1 MGKKMARYNFSST
14 ALVIFGYPLIVVL
27 CNFLNLNNS
36 ATLFGVL
43 IICLFVISFKSFD
56 LKRKYF
62 LNIFFF
68 FTIIMIRLF
77 FDINTHGIN
86 VYGDGVSS
94 IVNVFL
100 SVFVCFFIS
109 YSDNSSLKVFLN
121 TCKILVIIL
130 SILIFIFLILFHDI
144 SFDSRETVFIGLGV
158 ISLPFVSLLSIIVLN
173 NTTIKFSYKLFM
185 TLLFVLLIIISG
197 SRSMIVITLFYFI
210 YKLKVS
216 FKYKLFVL
224 PLIVSYIIYN
234 INIDLFALNRVFL
247 LYENFDETSRLKIY
261 DKSLQLIIDNFYTGS
276 SFRIPSTLGFS
287 YPHNILLEIT
297 LGTGFFGL
305 SLFLMLIS
313 RASKIVYKSIFLFE
327 LFFIS
332 LLTAQFS
339 FSILTNFYLIAILG
353 FTINNVIN
361 FEKNNS
367 ISSPI
372 KL

>member
-1 MGKKMARYNFSST
+1 M
-14 ALVIFGYPLIVVL
+14 
-27 CNFLNLNNS
+27 
-36 ATLFGVL
+36 
-43 IICLFVISFKSFD
+43 
-56 LKRKYF
+56 
-62 LNIFFF
+62 
-68 FTIIMIRLF
+68 
-77 FDINTHGIN
+77 
-86 VYGDGVSS
+86 
-94 IVNVFL
+94 
-100 SVFVCFFIS
+100 
-109 YSDNSSLKVFLN
+109 
-121 TCKILVIIL
+121 
-130 SILIFIFLILFHDI
+130 
-144 SFDSRETVFIGLGV
+144 
-158 ISLPFVSLLSIIVLN
+158 
-173 NTTIKFSYKLFM
+173 
-185 TLLFVLLIIISG
+185 
-197 SRSMIVITLFYFI
+197 
-210 YKLKVS
+210 S
-216 FKYKLFVL
+216 FKYKLFML
-224 PLIVSYIIYN
+224 PLIFSYIFYS
-234 INIDLFALNRVFL
+234 INIDLYALNRVFL

-276 SFRIPSTLGFS
+276 SLRIPSTLGFS

-305 SLFLMLIS
+305 SLFLMLIY